1 MTMAMTL
8 RLTKVEQQNLKKAAK
23 AQGISMQDAARAAV
37 REWVIRVDHRS
48 RIDDA
53 AELIVK
59 VHGDAL
65 RRLGE

>member
-1 MTMAMTL
+1 MAMTL
-8 RLTKVEQQNLKKAAK
+8 RLTKAEQLSLKRAAK

-37 REWVIRVDHRS
+37 REWVIRVDHHS
-48 RIDDA
+48 RVDEA
-53 AELIVK
+53 AELIMK

>member
-1 MTMAMTL
+1 MAMTL
-8 RLTKVEQQNLKKAAK
+8 RLTKAEQLSLKKAAK

-37 REWVIRVDHRS
+37 REWVIRIDHHSRVDE
-48 RIDDA
+48 A
-53 AELIVK
+53 AELIMK

>member
-1 MTMAMTL
+1 MTL
-8 RLTKVEQQNLKKAAK
+8 RLTKAEQLSLKKAAK

-37 REWVIRVDHRS
+37 REWVIRIDHHSRVDE
-48 RIDDA
+48 A
-53 AELIVK
+53 AELIMK

>member
-1 MTMAMTL
+1 MAMTL
-8 RLTKVEQQNLKKAAK
+8 RLTKAEQLSLKKAAK
-23 AQGISMQDAARAAV
+23 AQGISMQDAARAAA
-37 REWVIRVDHRS
+37 REWVVRVDHHS

-53 AELIVK
+53 AELIMK